1 MFFLKIE
8 KNIILDCFSH
18 SRQKAEGYYQSS
30 GLDLYCYVLI
40 LNVIQYTSTN
50 LIVIITI
57 PYISESLVLMM
68 KVRKRVNTDCIV
80 LIEIK

>member
-8 KNIILDCFSH
+8 KKDNFGFIFPICKH
-18 SRQKAEGYYQSS
+18 SKQKAEDSYQSS

-40 LNVIQYTSTN
+40 LNDVHVLDCNFNNTIYLRLFS
-50 LIVIITI
+50 LID
-57 PYISESLVLMM
+57 ELLC
-68 KVRKRVNTDCIV
+68 NTDYIV